1 MSTFSPF
8 IAAVEAK
15 ILAESTYVTTADN
28 ILYCDNIDIASLQA
42 ESFPRMEFFIGS
54 AKGDGYTS
62 QRDIEWEFDFS
73 FIGYLKRTA
82 TQNNSES
89 LWTKADFNTIWEF
102 AEESMAIV
110 LSLIDDTQR
119 DSLLAPNFL
128 MFRGTPALVVSCE
141 LIPYVSTFAG
151 HVTAV
156 FQKEDT
162 NGK

>member
-8 IAAVEAK
+8 ISAVETK
-15 ILAESTYVTTADN
+15 ILAESSYVTNSDN
-28 ILYCDNIDIASLQA
+28 ILYCDNVDIASLPA
-42 ESFPRMEFFIGS
+42 EAFPRMEFFVGA
-54 AKGDGYTS
+54 AKGDGYAS

-73 FIGYLKRTA
+73 FIGYLKRTEL
-82 TQNNSES
+82 QNNSES
-89 LWTKADFNTIWEF
+89 MWTKADFENIWTF

-110 LSLIDDTQR
+110 MGILDDSQS
-119 DSLLAPNFL
+119 DPLLAPNFL

-141 LIPYVSTFAG
+141 LIPNISTFAG

-162 NGK
+162 NG